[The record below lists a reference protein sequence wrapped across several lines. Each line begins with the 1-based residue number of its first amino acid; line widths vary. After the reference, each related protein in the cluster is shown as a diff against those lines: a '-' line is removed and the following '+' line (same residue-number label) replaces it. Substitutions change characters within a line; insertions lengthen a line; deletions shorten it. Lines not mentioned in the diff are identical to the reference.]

1 MKKIYIFYI
10 LFIFINLSSCGYNP
24 IFSSKDIDNNLG
36 ISIKDIKFKD
46 LNQTN
51 NLFSQ
56 KLKFFQK
63 DETDL
68 KQFNIF
74 LDIKNNKRIIS
85 KNKVGDPETY
95 NLEIIANV
103 EITNYENNIVYSKML
118 KNNKN
123 YNILDNKFDL
133 KQEENIIINNLAD
146 EIVNEIISILF
157 SMQ

>member
-1 MKKIYIFYI
+1 
-10 LFIFINLSSCGYNP
+10 
-24 IFSSKDIDNNLG
+24 
-36 ISIKDIKFKD
+36 
-46 LNQTN
+46 
-51 NLFSQ
+51 
-56 KLKFFQK
+56 
-63 DETDL
+63 
-68 KQFNIF
+68 
-74 LDIKNNKRIIS
+74 
-85 KNKVGDPETY
+85 GDPETY

-123 YNILDNKFDL
+123 YNNLDNKFDL